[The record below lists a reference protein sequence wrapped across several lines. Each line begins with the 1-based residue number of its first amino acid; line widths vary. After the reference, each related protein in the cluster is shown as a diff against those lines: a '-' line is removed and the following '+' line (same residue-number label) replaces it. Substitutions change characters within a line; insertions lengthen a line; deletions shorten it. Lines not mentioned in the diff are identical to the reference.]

1 MTIHDSTGE
10 YLVPRG
16 ITFSEI
22 ELPAKRA
29 VSVIFEDGIERA
41 VTFYFTH
48 LDYSDERL
56 VEVYWWEG
64 GDKMVGFEPSIIE
77 EAYPFEV
84 KHPDTGIT
92 QFIVLPRI
100 LDAEEVVDNKVKTV
114 KMSPRLWIYEVDD
127 L

>member
-1 MTIHDSTGE
+1 MTVHDEAGE
-10 YLVPRG
+10 YILPRE
-16 ITFSEI
+16 ITFAEI

-29 VSVIFEDGIERA
+29 ASVIFEDGIERA

-56 VEVYWWEG
+56 VEVYWW
-64 GDKMVGFEPSIIE
+64 DSDTKIVGFYGIIE
-77 EAYPFEV
+77 ELYPFEV
-84 KHPDTGIT
+84 KNPDTGIT
-92 QFIVLPRI
+92 EFIVLSRS
-100 LDAEEVVDNKVKTV
+100 LGTEEITDDMVKTV

>member
-1 MTIHDSTGE
+1 MTIHDESGE
-10 YLVPRG
+10 YILPRE
-16 ITFSEI
+16 ITFAEI

-56 VEVYWWEG
+56 VEVYWWVG

-77 EAYPFEV
+77 ETYPFEV
-84 KHPDTGIT
+84 KNPDTGIT
-92 QFIVLPRI
+92 EFVVLPRS
-100 LDAEEVVDNKVKTV
+100 LGTEVITDDMVKTV

>member
-1 MTIHDSTGE
+1 MTLHDEDGE
-10 YLVPRG
+10 YILPRE
-16 ITFSEI
+16 ITFSGL

-29 VSVIFEDGIERA
+29 VSVIFEDGTERA

-64 GDKMVGFEPSIIE
+64 DDKIVGFEPSIIE
-77 EAYPFEV
+77 EMCPFEV
-84 KHPDTGIT
+84 KHPDTGIM
-92 QFIVLPRI
+92 QFIVLPR
-100 LDAEEVVDNKVKTV
+100 LLNAEEVVDNHVKTV
-114 KMSPRLWIYEVDD
+114 KMSPRLWIYEVDA